1 MMCDRSMVI
10 TKLQPGGKT
19 ADEMMSE
26 CLSFVMRVICMNIFP
41 QVYLLDFL
49 MDTLSV
55 NMPTMCL
62 SKKRQHVKIF

>member
-1 MMCDRSMVI
+1 MVI

-26 CLSFVMRVICMNIFP
+26 CLSFVMGVICMNIFP

>member
-1 MMCDRSMVI
+1 MVI

-19 ADEMMSE
+19 ADEMM
-26 CLSFVMRVICMNIFP
+26 SFVMRVICMNIFP